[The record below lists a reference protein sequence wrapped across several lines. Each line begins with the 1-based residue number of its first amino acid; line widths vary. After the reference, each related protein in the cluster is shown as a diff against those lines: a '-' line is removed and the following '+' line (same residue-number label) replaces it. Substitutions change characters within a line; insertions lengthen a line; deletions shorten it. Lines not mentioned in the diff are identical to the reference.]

1 MEENFKNKLGL
12 FTFIFI
18 ILFLAIGGYFFTN
31 YLLNEKEDN
40 KTNNNKEKQDYRID
54 QKKDYIYFTNSEVI
68 SEGAEIYYQDVVI
81 NLTTQETL
89 NETLEKENQIYKN
102 NIKYISD
109 QNILSDEIINYN
121 NDNLYA
127 LTFREYEIHE
137 YDKYVS
143 LIIKDYNYSCFD
155 LTSFNKTKSYI
166 FNVENG
172 KLLTEEEILSIYN
185 QSMEQIKEK
194 IREHLV
200 SKQSVIDEVEVIKID
215 ETVSDLSNYSLYIN
229 EYGRLY
235 ISYLVKTTQ
244 VDYNEIMEVN

>member
-127 LTFREYEIHE
+127 LTFREYSTYE
-137 YDKYVS
+137 YEKFVS
-143 LIIKDYNYSCFD
+143 LVLTDYNYSCFD
-155 LTSFNKTKSYI
+155 LITFNKTKSYI
-166 FNVENG
+166 FNIETG
-172 KLLTEEEILSIYN
+172 KVLEEQEILKLYN
-185 QSMEQIKEK
+185 TNIESIKEK
-194 IREHLV
+194 IREYLL
-200 SKQSVIDEVEVIKID
+200 SKQEIIDEVELIKIED
-215 ETVSDLSNYSLYIN
+215 TLNEFNNYSLYIN
-229 EYGRLY
+229 EYGKLY
-235 ISYLVKTTQ
+235 ISYLVKTSQ